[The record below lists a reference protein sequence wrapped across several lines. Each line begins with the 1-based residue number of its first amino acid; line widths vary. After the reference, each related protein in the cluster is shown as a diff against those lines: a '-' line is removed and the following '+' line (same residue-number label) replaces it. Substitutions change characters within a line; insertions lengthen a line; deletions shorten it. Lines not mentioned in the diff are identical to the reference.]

1 MSNIIISRTA
11 IELLAEELGVDFNVP
26 HNTGYMGPDNEKGL
40 FVDAISQVGGFEG
53 NYLDDNIE
61 YLIADEERFA
71 TAFGVIFRAYKEAE
85 AEVGDAQ

>member
-1 MSNIIISRTA
+1 MSNIIISGTA
-11 IELLAEELGVDFNVP
+11 IELLAEELGIDFNVP

-61 YLIADEERFA
+61 YFIADEERFA